1 MVLAKRK
8 ITSRVLNKRKIAASL
23 TIASPPLGARS
34 GCGVLM
40 VAGSTPPLLIL
51 MLMMIF
57 MFTMTLMTRMQ
68 KVASSTSP
76 LLSRAARPPLAL
88 LGCGE
93 EGVEVDRL
101 HIEDTTIYMYLRPQL
116 GEYENIS
123 QILGVSAASCSSP
136 MTVYVGCKG

>member
-23 TIASPPLGARS
+23 TTASPPLGARS
-34 GCGVLM
+34 GCGVLI

-51 MLMMIF
+51 TLMMIF
-57 MFTMTLMTRMQ
+57 MVTMTLVALVTLTRLQ

-101 HIEDTTIYMYLRPQL
+101 H
-116 GEYENIS
+116 
-123 QILGVSAASCSSP
+123 
-136 MTVYVGCKG
+136 

>member
-101 HIEDTTIYMYLRPQL
+101 H
-116 GEYENIS
+116 
-123 QILGVSAASCSSP
+123 
-136 MTVYVGCKG
+136 

>member
-23 TIASPPLGARS
+23 TIARPPLGARS

-57 MFTMTLMTRMQ
+57 MTLMSLMTLVTLMTRLQ

-88 LGCGE
+88 LGGGE

-101 HIEDTTIYMYLRPQL
+101 H
-116 GEYENIS
+116 
-123 QILGVSAASCSSP
+123 
-136 MTVYVGCKG
+136 

>member
-8 ITSRVLNKRKIAASL
+8 ITSRVLTKKKIAASL
-23 TIASPPLGARS
+23 TIARPPLGARS
-34 GCGVLM
+34 GYGVLM

-51 MLMMIF
+51 TLMMIF
-57 MFTMTLMTRMQ
+57 MVTMTLVTLVTRLQ

-93 EGVEVDRL
+93 EGVEVNRL
-101 HIEDTTIYMYLRPQL
+101 HVEDTTIYICICNHNS
-116 GEYENIS
+116 ENMRICGRS
-123 QILGVSAASCSSP
+123 
-136 MTVYVGCKG
+136 

>member
-1 MVLAKRK
+1 MIAAMVLAKRK

-57 MFTMTLMTRMQ
+57 MVMMTLVTLVTRLQ

-76 LLSRAARPPLAL
+76 LLSWTARPPLAL
-88 LGCGE
+88 LGGRE

-101 HIEDTTIYMYLRPQL
+101 HRRRHNIYLYLQPQL
-116 GEYENIS
+116 GEYVTDWVY
-123 QILGVSAASCSSP
+123 LLPRAA
-136 MTVYVGCKG
+136 GQ